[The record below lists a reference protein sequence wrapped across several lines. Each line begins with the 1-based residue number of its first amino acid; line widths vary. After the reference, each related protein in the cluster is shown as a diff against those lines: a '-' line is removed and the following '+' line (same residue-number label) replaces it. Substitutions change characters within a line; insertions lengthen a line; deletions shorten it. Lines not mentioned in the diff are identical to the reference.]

1 MKVKNKSPWGKFNNS
16 DQLETHKESIHFD
29 IEQNAIKVMGEDTL
43 IFSKPVVITDN
54 SEMWSGARYDIPTL
68 DITEYKGK
76 LTADHRDLIQNVL
89 GNVIGVKKVANRK
102 VTIDGIKL
110 AVKENP
116 LADYA
121 KRMMLAGFL
130 TDFSIETIGPWPD
143 DDGVFKNAK
152 LVGLSLVVTGNNKQA
167 HINEIAKE
175 TMENAKANGLD
186 VASFAQALKLPLD
199 KENSVHDNNNMK
211 FKKVKNSRGFAIT
224 LKFKNSDGEDTE
236 ATVQPGQTIDVPD
249 TDANKDVETQV
260 TDATEPKAPETPAQ
274 PETPAT
280 PEGGEDKGKKDTAT
294 IVKNAIEEATKPL
307 TDQINKLEKQIFDNS
322 VEEPKFTKANPT
334 IITNKYNDMDWRERH
349 GVQISKAWDWLKAG
363 NSAAAGVVNEIN
375 KYHLEKLKEAGKV
388 ANAITIADFGN
399 FVISPELLSEIEG
412 FRSNFQPLL
421 SKLNFRDTL
430 SLQMAWLTRNG
441 DINMQ
446 EVEFCDDGEDGNL
459 KPISEYAAEIT
470 TDNLHELAAVT
481 PVCNAATRFLAADL
495 LGDVAAGYRNDFDRK
510 RAQIFVARLQ
520 QAINE
525 TGLVQNYNTGSSGGG
540 ANVNALQSFMAV
552 GAAMQEDVMNGV
564 FVLSQASYWEL
575 MFRQAAAGINTDSGF
590 NIFTR
595 GENGPL
601 MFGAPFIIVPNELLP
616 KLGSSQTRVFTVGG
630 VHVTV
635 NTAVFYVDLNT
646 FTGRT
651 SGGLNYDLSTEA
663 AYEENGTVKSAFQ
676 RNELVLRG
684 SFFRGGAVRDPNKVV
699 GLKAVNLS

>member
-294 IVKNAIEEATKPL
+294 I
-307 TDQINKLEKQIFDNS
+307 
-322 VEEPKFTKANPT
+322 
-334 IITNKYNDMDWRERH
+334 
-349 GVQISKAWDWLKAG
+349 ISKCSSPLQC
-363 NSAAAGVVNEIN
+363 SRFSFRV
-375 KYHLEKLKEAGKV
+375 
-388 ANAITIADFGN
+388 
-399 FVISPELLSEIEG
+399 FVISPSVFSRPMRTRCKRFPFWAFLEHGSITIKNSITSFRNDVNSFFVKILHILKFPHIRHDPTAQLFFPLYLKRYVYHCGLSGKSLSSKFVDTSRLL
-412 FRSNFQPLL
+412 PLL
-421 SKLNFRDTL
+421 PLADSWGHSAPEEKSNRSVPSAICFSIL
-430 SLQMAWLTRNG
+430 S
-441 DINMQ
+441 
-446 EVEFCDDGEDGNL
+446 
-459 KPISEYAAEIT
+459 
-470 TDNLHELAAVT
+470 
-481 PVCNAATRFLAADL
+481 
-495 LGDVAAGYRNDFDRK
+495 
-510 RAQIFVARLQ
+510 
-520 QAINE
+520 
-525 TGLVQNYNTGSSGGG
+525 
-540 ANVNALQSFMAV
+540 ALS
-552 GAAMQEDVMNGV
+552 
-564 FVLSQASYWEL
+564 
-575 MFRQAAAGINTDSGF
+575 I
-590 NIFTR
+590 
-595 GENGPL
+595 
-601 MFGAPFIIVPNELLP
+601 
-616 KLGSSQTRVFTVGG
+616 
-630 VHVTV
+630 
-635 NTAVFYVDLNT
+635 
-646 FTGRT
+646 
-651 SGGLNYDLSTEA
+651 
-663 AYEENGTVKSAFQ
+663 
-676 RNELVLRG
+676 
-684 SFFRGGAVRDPNKVV
+684 
-699 GLKAVNLS
+699 